1 MSTIDNKVLSL
12 VNKDYN
18 IISGPSRVSEGY
30 PIGYFYGYKV
40 EGVYQNEDDIRF
52 SPINSVGSV
61 TPGDLKFA
69 DVDGNGKIT
78 DNDRTMIGNPTPDF
92 TYGLMLIWMEES
104 GPDC

>member
-18 IISGPSRVSEGY
+18 IISGPSRVFEGY

-52 SPINSVGSV
+52 SRL
-61 TPGDLKFA
+61 TRLA
-69 DVDGNGKIT
+69 
-78 DNDRTMIGNPTPDF
+78 R
-92 TYGLMLIWMEES
+92 
-104 GPDC
+104 